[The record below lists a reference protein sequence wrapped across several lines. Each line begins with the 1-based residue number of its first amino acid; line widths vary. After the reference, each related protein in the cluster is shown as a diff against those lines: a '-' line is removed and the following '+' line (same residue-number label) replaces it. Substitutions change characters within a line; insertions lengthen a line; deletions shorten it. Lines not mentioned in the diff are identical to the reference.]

1 MPKYHPLT
9 YDAADEPKDLN
20 RLNEVLGDPSLS
32 STGRGRELVLLAVEL
47 IYNNRSLEAAS
58 QALTAAAHPLRKF
71 PEMHMHIC
79 LLMGEVA
86 SRRSQLTLSRKFT
99 KRALWLAKISRNR
112 QTEARAYV
120 QLSEISYKAERV
132 KESQRQAHKAL
143 NLSRKI
149 QDPYMQAY
157 IYRLLG
163 EQHFNNGEMGKAS
176 IHAEHSLKY
185 ATTFGDPETLSNSY
199 HLLGQVA
206 YAEDDLDRAQYHA
219 QKSLECGQ
227 KAKGRR
233 VEAKARLLLGRVAF
247 WRGDVDESQRNAE
260 QSLEHAISARDLST
274 EAASYELLGELARM
288 HRSFQQAKQFG
299 EKALL
304 CSQRSQDEDGQASA
318 HQLLADLARR
328 HEDMEGAQQHA
339 TYSLDLSL
347 RTQDIR
353 GQSYAHR
360 LLGDFAFLRRD
371 FSEMMNHAEQSLRL
385 AKVAGDRVGE
395 ANAETLLAR
404 GSIEQDDYVDARGH
418 VERALGLA
426 EAAEDLPGAASAR
439 MLLALTLAC
448 LGPENRKQ
456 ALRESLQAVAER
468 ERIRASMGSAAAERA
483 RYLAGTGQWDT
494 VPLQLAAELDDGWA
508 GFELMELGRS
518 EALADLLH
526 RYARGER
533 DLPEDVRSLM
543 AELDRLEAVAA
554 ETAGLQTHAHN
565 KALQEKVE
573 QLHAKIADRVGN
585 AFEQVY
591 VGRAI
596 APQELRDRIPAG
608 VHGLLLK
615 SVPLGDSPGRILYT
629 IWIPPDRDRA
639 PVIEQHM
646 LSEEEVGWLTALS
659 DRRRGH
665 SRGRRLL
672 MDNEHPW
679 RHELSKKLIP
689 ADLRTLLRET
699 NDQDIGGIPTLL
711 IAPTGD
717 LWGIPFAALD
727 ISGRY
732 LIDCAALALLPSIRL
747 LAASAHS
754 SVLGRDALKAFVYT
768 AEVAS
773 EKELEKLTCEY
784 GDRLEV
790 ARDAE
795 EVLDKLRSGDRYALG
810 VLAVHGNSE
819 PGLAQSLQLSRIPPR
834 RLSAAQLLGLR
845 LPAHLV
851 LGACWSG
858 RLSPIPGEEPLGL
871 PTVALTRGTTT
882 LTTAL
887 YPVPDEA
894 TGMILAE
901 YYKQLATNVHPA
913 QALRASQRRYISNAS
928 RAHLDPVTGEA
939 PWYWAGLTLLSTVPQ

>member
-9 YDAADEPKDLN
+9 YDAPDELEDVN

-58 QALTAAAHPLRKF
+58 QALTAAAHLLRKF
-71 PEMHMHIC
+71 PQMHMHIC

-86 SRRSQLTLSRKFT
+86 SRRSQLKLSRKFT

-112 QTEARAYV
+112 QTEAKAYV

-132 KESQRQAHKAL
+132 KKSRRQAYRAL
-143 NLSRKI
+143 NISRKI
-149 QDPYMQAY
+149 QDPQTQAY

-163 EQHFNNGEMGKAS
+163 EQHFNNGDMGQAR
-176 IHAEHSLKY
+176 IHAEHSLRH
-185 ATTFGDPETLSNSY
+185 ATAFGDPETLSNCY
-199 HLLGQVA
+199 HLLGQIA
-206 YAEDDLDRAQYHA
+206 YAEDELDRAQYYA
-219 QKSLECGQ
+219 QESLECGQ
-227 KAKGRR
+227 KAKGRWA
-233 VEAKARLLLGRVAF
+233 EAKARQLLARVAF
-247 WRGDVDESQRNAE
+247 WRGDVDESQRNAK
-260 QSLEHAISARDLST
+260 QSLAHAISARDLSI
-274 EAASYELLGELARM
+274 EAASNELLGELARL
-288 HRSFQQAKQFG
+288 RRNFQQAKQFG

-304 CSQRSQDEDGQASA
+304 CSQRAQDEDGQASA

-328 HEDMEGAQQHA
+328 QEDVEGARQHA
-339 TYSLDLSL
+339 EHSLNLSR
-347 RTQDIR
+347 RTQNMR

-360 LLGDFAFLRRD
+360 LLGDFAFLQRD
-371 FSEMMNHAEQSLRL
+371 FSEMMNHAEESLRL

-404 GSIEQDDYVDARGH
+404 GSIEKDDYVQARAH

-426 EAAEDLPGAASAR
+426 EEAEDLPGAASAR

-483 RYLAGTGQWDT
+483 RYLAETGQWDT
-494 VPLQLAAELDDGWA
+494 VPLQLAADLDDGWA

-526 RYARGER
+526 RYACGER
-533 DLPEDVRSLM
+533 ELPEDVRSIM
-543 AELDRLEAVAA
+543 AELGRLEAVAA
-554 ETAGLQTHAHN
+554 DTAGLQTHAHN
-565 KALQEKVE
+565 KALQEKIK

-591 VGRAI
+591 AGRSI
-596 APQELRDRIPAG
+596 APQELRDRIPEG

-615 SVPLGDSPGRILYT
+615 SVPLGDSPGRILYS
-629 IWIPPDRDRA
+629 IWVTPDRDRA
-639 PVIEQHM
+639 PVIEHHT

-665 SRGRRLL
+665 SMGRRLL
-672 MDNEHPW
+672 MDNRHPW
-679 RHELSKKLIP
+679 RYELSKKLIP
-689 ADLRTLLRET
+689 AELRTLLRET
-699 NDQDIGGIPTLL
+699 NDQDMGGLPTLL

-747 LAASAHS
+747 LTTSAHS
-754 SVLGRDALKAFVYT
+754 YAPGREALKTLVYT

-773 EKELEKLTCEY
+773 EKEIEQLTCDY

-795 EVLDKLRSGDRYALG
+795 EILDKLQSGDRYALA

-819 PGLAQSLQLSRIPPR
+819 PGLAQSLQLSRMPRR

-871 PTVALTRGTTT
+871 PTVALTRGATT

-901 YYKQLATNVHPA
+901 YYKQLAANVHPA

-928 RAHLDPVTGEA
+928 GARLDPVTGEA
-939 PWYWAGLTLLSTVPQ
+939 PWYWAGLTLLTTVPQ